1 MDRCSGRS
9 DQRRS
14 EPAGMARALRTLS
27 ETDLETALLRKSV
40 GTLAAGR
47 HTCADCGRT
56 PLVGERMY
64 RFGRAS
70 TVCALCTPQRRSEPD
85 AVELVRHFER
95 GHTVR
100 RVARHAA

>member
-1 MDRCSGRS
+1 
-9 DQRRS
+9 
-14 EPAGMARALRTLS
+14 MARALRTLTES
-27 ETDLETALLRKSV
+27 DLETALLRKSV

-47 HTCADCGRT
+47 HRCADCGRT

-64 RFGRAS
+64 RFGRESA
-70 TVCALCTPQRRSEPD
+70 VCALCTPLRSTEPD

-100 RVARHAA
+100 RVAHRAA

>member
-1 MDRCSGRS
+1 
-9 DQRRS
+9 
-14 EPAGMARALRTLS
+14 MARVLKTLS
-27 ETDLETALLRKSV
+27 ESDLETALLRKSV
-40 GTLAAGR
+40 GSLTAGR

-64 RFGRAS
+64 RFGRSS
-70 TVCALCTPQRRSEPD
+70 TVCALCTPLRRTAPD

-100 RVARHAA
+100 RIGTKAA